1 MTCRVVRLVATV
13 GGGAGGAA
21 AVLVSFIEA
30 GTFGPNGSGHAAD
43 LPMGWW
49 LVFGFAALG
58 AGLLAA
64 LIVDALFGGPTTRS
78 GSGLK

>member
-1 MTCRVVRLVATV
+1 MIRRTVRLIVTV
-13 GGGAGGAA
+13 GGGMGVAA
-21 AVLVSFIEA
+21 AVLVYFIEA

-43 LPMGWW
+43 LPMDWW

-64 LIVDALFGGPTTRS
+64 LLVDALFGGPKTRS
-78 GSGLK
+78 GSRP